1 MVNEVLSK
9 VWRKL
14 NTFLRSEARNLESS
28 RQKPVDFF
36 WKSVFARPL
45 RHGAITV
52 YYLTSLLS
60 WFFLSFLRVHTAMG
74 QVFTGRH
81 GRWKRPR
88 MALVSLQGPREGWSG
103 QHRRGSRK
111 GGPAWYSPALLSQQ
125 VELWGE
131 SVLNFWWA
139 ASQWMA
145 GHQPPGSEMLDA

>member
-1 MVNEVLSK
+1 MLLKKIAFVLQFLLLLVEPRLSVVNEVLSK

-60 WFFLSFLRVHTAMG
+60 
-74 QVFTGRH
+74 
-81 GRWKRPR
+81 
-88 MALVSLQGPREGWSG
+88 
-103 QHRRGSRK
+103 
-111 GGPAWYSPALLSQQ
+111 
-125 VELWGE
+125 
-131 SVLNFWWA
+131 
-139 ASQWMA
+139 
-145 GHQPPGSEMLDA
+145 